1 MNPNGEAST
10 RKRER
15 QRDSMDL
22 TRRFVFRGN
31 ASAIAGQLFRPKT
44 IIVDVNCGG
53 SSLGVSGGRSQAQIK
68 GASFGD
74 IIKFGSAF
82 TLAEGLFDDEKQA
95 AAVTDH
101 KGKQSQLSSTTTVTA
116 ETREISVGIKPV
128 VTIKRVRGT
137 LVSRS
142 PKIGSGEPSIAP
154 AADTT
159 VQGVSIGGSPLI
171 VDLNVK
177 FFQRYDT
184 RGKVLAA
191 ADDPKCFGGYGN
203 HFVSGA
209 TVEGQSTG
217 SGLIQRDGAIYAT
230 IVKQLRWD
238 GKPPSNA
245 RIDGHSVIVKD
256 FGTVYF
262 GELLIGKHERR
273 MTMVRFELGSPI
285 GGYCDFVD
293 VGSNGTGFP

>member
-1 MNPNGEAST
+1 
-10 RKRER
+10 
-15 QRDSMDL
+15 MDL

-31 ASAIAGQLFRPKT
+31 ASAIAGQIYRPKT

-53 SSLGVSGGRSQAQIK
+53 SSLGVSGGRSQSKID

-101 KGKQSQLSSTTTVTA
+101 KSRQSQLSTSTTVTA
-116 ETREISVGIKPV
+116 ETRDVSVGIKPV

-142 PKIGSGEPSIAP
+142 SVAGSGEPSIAP
-154 AADTT
+154 ARDTT
-159 VQGVSIGGSPLI
+159 IQGVMIAGSPLT
-171 VDLNVK
+171 VNLNIGL
-177 FFQRYDT
+177 FQKYDT
-184 RGKVLAA
+184 RSKVMAA
-191 ADDPKCFGGYGN
+191 ADDLKSFKTYGSQ
-203 HFVSGA
+203 FVVGA
-209 TVEGQSTG
+209 TIEGVAQERPV
-217 SGLIQRDGAIYAT
+217 LISRDGVIYAT
-230 IVKQLRWD
+230 IVKELKWE

-262 GELLIGKHERR
+262 GELLISGHERR
-273 MTMVRFELGSPI
+273 LTMVRFELGSPI
-285 GGYCDFVD
+285 GGYAD
-293 VGSNGTGFP
+293 VGDVASDGGGFP

>member
-1 MNPNGEAST
+1 
-10 RKRER
+10 
-15 QRDSMDL
+15 MDL

-31 ASAIAGQLFRPKT
+31 ASAVAGQIYRPRT
-44 IIVDVNCGG
+44 IIVDVNGG
-53 SSLGVSGGRSQAQIK
+53 ASSLGVSGGRSQSQIG

-101 KGKQSQLSSTTTVTA
+101 NGKQSQLSSTTTVTA

-128 VTIKRVRGT
+128 VTIKRARGT

-142 PKIGSGEPSIAP
+142 AVAGSGEPSIAP
-154 AADTT
+154 GRDTT
-159 VQGVSIGGSPLI
+159 IQGVVVAGNALS
-171 VDLNVK
+171 VNLNVG
-177 FFQRYDT
+177 FFQKYDT
-184 RGKVLAA
+184 RSKVMAA
-191 ADDPKCFGGYGN
+191 ADDPKSFKNYAN
-203 HFVSGA
+203 HFVIGA
-209 TVEGQSTG
+209 AIEGVAPQWPA
-217 SGLIQRDGAIYAT
+217 LISRDGVIYTT
-230 IVKQLRWD
+230 IVKELKWE

-262 GELLIGKHERR
+262 GELLIDREERR
-273 MTMVRFELGSPI
+273 LTMVRFELGSPI
-285 GGYCDFVD
+285 GGYCDFID
-293 VGSNGTGFP
+293 IGSNGGGFP

>member
-1 MNPNGEAST
+1 
-10 RKRER
+10 
-15 QRDSMDL
+15 MDL

-31 ASAIAGQLFRPKT
+31 ASALAGQIYRPKT
-44 IIVDVNCGG
+44 IIVDLNGG
-53 SSLGVSGGRSQAQIK
+53 ASSLGVSGGRSQSRI
-68 GASFGD
+68 GGSSFGD

-82 TLAEGLFDDEKQA
+82 TLAEGIFDDEKQA

-101 KGKQSQLSSTTTVTA
+101 KGRQSQLSSTTTVTA

-142 PKIGSGEPSIAP
+142 AVAGSGEPSIVP
-154 AADTT
+154 GRDTAI
-159 VQGVSIGGSPLI
+159 QGVI
-171 VDLNVK
+171 VAGNALSVNLNVG
-177 FFQRYDT
+177 FFQKYDT
-184 RGKVLAA
+184 RSKVMAA
-191 ADDPKCFGGYGN
+191 ADDPKSFRTYAN
-203 HFVSGA
+203 HLAIGA
-209 TVEGQSTG
+209 TIEGVAPERPA
-217 SGLIQRDGAIYAT
+217 LISRDGVIYTT
-230 IVKQLRWD
+230 IVKELKWE

-262 GELLIGKHERR
+262 GELLINKDERR
-273 MTMVRFELGSPI
+273 LTMVRFELGSPI

-293 VGSNGTGFP
+293 IGSNGGGFP